1 MLSTLS
7 RRIFNV
13 CSGTRKG
20 ARSLI
25 RYRSGTS
32 AGRLIQEDPLEH
44 FYYSRFVAA
53 SGVPSSFVSD
63 SLRDKEPEVPIDL
76 VKARLQH
83 ANYVWQLKQLVDN
96 VVYVP
101 MDERYPDVV
110 YVEDPVVVFDG
121 TALITKIGH
130 HTRLG
135 ESRNMKRVL
144 KQLDFRIVELSDQ
157 DPNATMDGGDV
168 LFTGKEF
175 LVGLSARTNKVTIA
189 KCIWLKFKNTRN
201 RSQQI
206 MSKRQVVTKIM
217 HKVTNKFAK
226 CILFWFYDFYFSYN
240 NTTLL

>member
-7 RRIFNV
+7 RRILKTCLRTPTAAWSF
-13 CSGTRKG
+13 K
-20 ARSLI
+20 

-44 FYYSRFVAA
+44 FYYSRVVVA

-63 SLRDKEPEVPIDL
+63 SLREKEPDEPIDL
-76 VKARLQH
+76 AKARLQH
-83 ANYVWQLKQLVDN
+83 SNYVWQLKQLVDN

-130 HTRLG
+130 PTRIG

-144 KQLDFRIVELSDQ
+144 ANLDFRIVELSDIS
-157 DPNATMDGGDV
+157 PNATMDGGDV

-175 LVGLSARTNKVTIA
+175 LVGLSTRTNKVT
-189 KCIWLKFKNTRN
+189 T
-201 RSQQI
+201 
-206 MSKRQVVTKIM
+206 
-217 HKVTNKFAK
+217 
-226 CILFWFYDFYFSYN
+226 
-240 NTTLL
+240 

>member
-1 MLSTLS
+1 MSAMLSTLS
-7 RRIFNV
+7 KRILRT
-13 CSGTRKG
+13 CLG
-20 ARSLI
+20 ARTAACSLK

-44 FYYSRFVAA
+44 FYYSRVVVS

-83 ANYVWQLKQLVDN
+83 ATYVWQLKQLVDDI
-96 VVYVP
+96 VYVP
-101 MDERYPDVV
+101 MDERFPDVV

-130 HTRLG
+130 PTRIG

-144 KQLDFRIVELSDQ
+144 EQLNFRIVELSDVS
-157 DPNATMDGGDV
+157 PNATMDGGDV

-175 LVGLSARTNKVTIA
+175 LVGLSARTNKV
-189 KCIWLKFKNTRN
+189 R
-201 RSQQI
+201 
-206 MSKRQVVTKIM
+206 
-217 HKVTNKFAK
+217 
-226 CILFWFYDFYFSYN
+226 
-240 NTTLL
+240 